1 MTGRHTDQPGP
12 PSPNRPS
19 TATEAEP
26 PAPGIS
32 TGQAVP
38 ARYSTVSVRGGREDR
53 TPKSLRFGCFQDSS
67 RRHPSG
73 WPSRVRRPALV
84 SASLL
89 RRDSNPRPPHYE
101 CGALP
106 AELRSVRHGDA
117 PCCSALNSMVFE
129 SHRVCRACHLPSP
142 WRSDEGIEPRTART
156 SLRRRDSNP
165 RPPGYEPGGLPTC
178 PTPRWLI
185 RAATLVSGRSH
196 RHPPR

>member
-1 MTGRHTDQPGP
+1 MTGRHTDQSGRRRRTACPRPQRRSHPHLASQPGRQFQRGVQPCRCAEGGRIELPRACASAVFKTVPVAIRRVGP
-12 PSPNRPS
+12 P
-19 TATEAEP
+19 
-26 PAPGIS
+26 
-32 TGQAVP
+32 
-38 ARYSTVSVRGGREDR
+38 
-53 TPKSLRFGCFQDSS
+53 
-67 RRHPSG
+67 
-73 WPSRVRRPALV
+73 RVRRPALV
-84 SASLL
+84 GASLL
-89 RRDSNPRPPHYE
+89 RRDLNPRPPHYE

-129 SHRVCRACHLPSP
+129 SHRVCRACLLPSP